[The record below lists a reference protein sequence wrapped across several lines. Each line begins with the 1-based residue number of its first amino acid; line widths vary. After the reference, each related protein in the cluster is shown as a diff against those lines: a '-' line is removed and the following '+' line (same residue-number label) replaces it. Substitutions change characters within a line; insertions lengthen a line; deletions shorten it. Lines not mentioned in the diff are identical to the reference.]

1 MAKHLFEHNF
11 CHTRPVCCLLPLPC
25 SCVKSLVLEVVL
37 GMKRKRQLAS
47 TLENVSLL
55 VYLGL
60 ETKKTHLLNIVI
72 FILVDQSVDYKLQKF
87 LYRGW

>member
-1 MAKHLFEHNF
+1 M
-11 CHTRPVCCLLPLPC
+11 
-25 SCVKSLVLEVVL
+25 KS
-37 GMKRKRQLAS
+37 S

-72 FILVDQSVDYKLQKF
+72 FILVDQSVDYELQKF

>member
-1 MAKHLFEHNF
+1 M
-11 CHTRPVCCLLPLPC
+11 
-25 SCVKSLVLEVVL
+25 KS
-37 GMKRKRQLAS
+37 S

-60 ETKKTHLLNIVI
+60 ETKKTHLFNIVI
-72 FILVDQSVDYKLQKF
+72 FILVDQSVDYELQKF

>member
-1 MAKHLFEHNF
+1 M
-11 CHTRPVCCLLPLPC
+11 
-25 SCVKSLVLEVVL
+25 KS
-37 GMKRKRQLAS
+37 S

-72 FILVDQSVDYKLQKF
+72 FFLVDQSVDYELQKF